1 MTAPTTTTASAPTEA
16 KPAFASPQGLRRL
29 LVQILKLGTD
39 GWSRH
44 PEVPDLLRYCEDKY
58 ALLARRYGQETSDA
72 VAAAFDVL
80 RLPSTLD
87 ADDPWGVVTRAVQ
100 RTLQAADRAD
110 RLLCSTDH
118 ARRLMKSGDHDAERF
133 SELDEDGAIP
143 TVVERIAAR
152 TLDGSPPRGSTA
164 TGSTSIRASITDRDA
179 RIGLITVRTLMS
191 WAGWPPEEARLA
203 LEYVCHRLRE
213 SGHPAAALDAL
224 RRDLTPLRLF
234 DIDHRTW
241 TRLCRTLLGD
251 AGNDGLLRRAVCGA
265 RPAHLLADTRLTTTL
280 ARTAPQ
286 QEARRA

>member
-1 MTAPTTTTASAPTEA
+1 MNTLNATVTYPHDP
-16 KPAFASPQGLRRL
+16 KPPFAYPQGLRRV
-29 LVQILKLGTD
+29 LVQILKLGAD

-44 PEVPDLLRYCEDKY
+44 PQVPDLLAYCESKY
-58 ALLARRYGQETSDA
+58 ALLARRHGQETTDA

-118 ARRLMKSGDHDAERF
+118 ARRLMKSGDRDAERF
-133 SELDEDGAIP
+133 SELDEDAAVP
-143 TVVERIAAR
+143 ALVERIAAR
-152 TLDGSPPRGSTA
+152 TTDESATQGATA
-164 TGSTSIRASITDRDA
+164 RKFGSIRESITDRDA

-191 WAGWPPEEARLA
+191 WAGWPPEEARVA

-213 SGHPAAALDAL
+213 SGGPGAALDAL
-224 RRDLTPLRLF
+224 RRDLTPLRLL
-234 DIDHRTW
+234 DVDHRTW

-251 AGNDGLLRRAVCGA
+251 AGTDGLLRRAVCGA
-265 RPAHLLADTRLTTTL
+265 RPVDLLADARLTTAL
-280 ARTAPQ
+280 ALTAPVK
-286 QEARRA
+286 EARRA